1 MLRFGIATL
10 VCMDMRMAISLLLFV
25 WNMVRYA
32 AMI

>member
-10 VCMDMRMAISLLLFV
+10 ACMDMRMVISLLLFE
-25 WNMVRYA
+25 WNMVRCA

>member
-10 VCMDMRMAISLLLFV
+10 VCMDLRMVISLLLFV
-25 WNMVRYA
+25 WNMVWCA

>member
-10 VCMDMRMAISLLLFV
+10 VCMDMLMVISLLLCV
-25 WNMVRYA
+25 WNMVWCA